1 MIKQEILA
9 LLKQTEPETI
19 FAFVAEYAADDKR
32 FYEKIKA
39 ALLPCDDIEKDDD
52 NEEFDMDY
60 YRELAEECF
69 DFGSHDGRYRGYDYY
84 EYKEAAYR
92 ASSALN
98 EILDEVAELMQQGI
112 YAEAAGKA
120 MAVAEIIPQNEDN
133 IDDSDGELSDSFSKA
148 IKLLCDIV
156 NSAGVSFF
164 VKQEIY
170 KWSQKEAGNTIYS
183 SYGYNDIQI
192 IYEQCC
198 MQLGDTDETLAD
210 IDRKINEAKTDYQ
223 KDKVV
228 LWKIRFMLSRNLD
241 ANDII
246 QAHLDVYEVRK
257 ILFNQLK
264 DAQKYDEALL
274 IAEQGVAI
282 AKQRG
287 HSSIVWQKD
296 MFDIYLIQ
304 GDTANLLPMAEYL
317 FLHAGYNYKRDEFY
331 KVLQEFTPATDW
343 QDTVERLLTAIE
355 KGQSFDSAAAQ
366 IMHGHQMWERL
377 FAYCKRGG
385 ISNMEY
391 YENDLKPHY
400 EKDLLAY
407 YLEYAEKQAL
417 ITDWRAYA
425 EVARILKR
433 MRTFA
438 GGNDLVNQLLIKY
451 RSTYK
456 RRKNMITV
464 LNGI

>member
-1 MIKQEILA
+1 
-9 LLKQTEPETI
+9 
-19 FAFVAEYAADDKR
+19 
-32 FYEKIKA
+32 
-39 ALLPCDDIEKDDD
+39 
-52 NEEFDMDY
+52 
-60 YRELAEECF
+60 
-69 DFGSHDGRYRGYDYY
+69 
-84 EYKEAAYR
+84 
-92 ASSALN
+92 
-98 EILDEVAELMQQGI
+98 
-112 YAEAAGKA
+112 
-120 MAVAEIIPQNEDN
+120 
-133 IDDSDGELSDSFSKA
+133 
-148 IKLLCDIV
+148 
-156 NSAGVSFF
+156 
-164 VKQEIY
+164 
-170 KWSQKEAGNTIYS
+170 
-183 SYGYNDIQI
+183 
-192 IYEQCC
+192 
-198 MQLGDTDETLAD
+198 MQLGDTDETIAD

-223 KDKVV
+223 KDKAV
-228 LWKIRFMLSRNLD
+228 LRTIRFMLSRNLD

-274 IAEQGVAI
+274 IAEQGAEI

-343 QDTVERLLTAIE
+343 QDTIERLLTAIE
-355 KGQSFDSAAAQ
+355 KVQSFDSAAAQ
-366 IMHGHQMWERL
+366 IMCEHQLWERL

-400 EKDLLAY
+400 EKVLLAY

-417 ITDWRAYA
+417 LTDWRAYA

-438 GGNDLVNQLLIKY
+438 CGNDLVNQLLIKY

-456 RRKNMITV
+456 RRKNMITA
-464 LNGI
+464 LNGV